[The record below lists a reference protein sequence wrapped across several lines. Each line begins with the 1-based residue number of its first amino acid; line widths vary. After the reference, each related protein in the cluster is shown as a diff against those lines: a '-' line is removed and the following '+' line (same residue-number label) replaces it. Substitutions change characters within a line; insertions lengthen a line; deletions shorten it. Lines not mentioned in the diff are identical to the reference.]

1 MNKYITYFLSV
12 LLAVFLGCLGTYY
25 YITNN
30 PEAVVTSINKV
41 EREVTVNENGI
52 SDGIENIYDA
62 VLVVE
67 NYKRGTLVGIGSG
80 FIYSDEGY
88 IITNHHVVAGST
100 ELKVILMNGNTVNAA
115 LIGSDEYADIAIIK
129 IDKNLVPSVAKIG
142 SSEKTKV
149 GDTVFAIGSPVSSKY
164 SGTVTRGILSG
175 KNRMV
180 EVSVKSTSD
189 WIMNVMQTDAAINP
203 GNSGGPLCNVSGEVI
218 GVNSMKLVQDSIE
231 GIGFSI
237 PIEDA
242 LLYANKIVN
251 HVEIKRAYL
260 GVSMAD
266 LSVSK
271 YYLNSVGV
279 DIDEDITS
287 GVIVIEVGKDSP
299 AYKAG
304 LKKGD
309 VIVKIGDYDVKT
321 AAELKYYLYKYE
333 PKTKINVNVIR
344 DGDTKTFNVE
354 LGES

>member
-1 MNKYITYFLSV
+1 
-12 LLAVFLGCLGTYY
+12 
-25 YITNN
+25 
-30 PEAVVTSINKV
+30 
-41 EREVTVNENGI
+41 
-52 SDGIENIYDA
+52 
-62 VLVVE
+62 
-67 NYKRGTLVGIGSG
+67 
-80 FIYSDEGY
+80 
-88 IITNHHVVAGST
+88 
-100 ELKVILMNGNTVNAA
+100 MNGNTVNAT

-129 IDKNLVPSVAKIG
+129 IDKNLVPAVAKIG
-142 SSEKTKV
+142 SSENAKV

-242 LLYANKIVN
+242 LLYAEKIVN

-271 YYLNSVGV
+271 YYLNSVGI

-287 GVIVIEVGKDSP
+287 GVIVVEVGKDSP

-309 VIVKIGDYDVKT
+309 VIVKIGDYEVKT

-333 PKTKINVNVIR
+333 PKTKININVIR
-344 DGDTKTFNVE
+344 DNDTKTLNVE